1 MSALAPGQGERDG
14 THVASHGSMTAAT
27 QTHDPESAS
36 SDGGAPAGAKPRIA
50 DLLDAAVRFAR
61 ARPYP
66 AIAAALV
73 AGFVVGGALSFRA
86 GRVLL
91 AAGGRQLGQELL
103 KQLL

>member
-1 MSALAPGQGERDG
+1 LRRAKERDG
-14 THVASHGSMTAAT
+14 THVASHGFMTAAA
-27 QTHDPESAS
+27 QTNDPETASAERP
-36 SDGGAPAGAKPRIA
+36 PAGAKPRIV

-91 AAGGRQLGQELL
+91 AAGARQVGQELL

>member
-1 MSALAPGQGERDG
+1 MSALEPGQGHRDG
-14 THVASHGSMTAAT
+14 THVASHGSMTAAAPT
-27 QTHDPESAS
+27 YDPESAS
-36 SDGGAPAGAKPRIA
+36 HEGAPAGAKPRIA
-50 DLLDAAVRFAR
+50 DLLGAAVRYAR

-91 AAGGRQLGQELL
+91 AAGARQAGQEFL

>member
-1 MSALAPGQGERDG
+1 MSALAPRLGKRDG
-14 THVASHGSMTAAT
+14 THVASHGSMTASAHT
-27 QTHDPESAS
+27 YDPESAP
-36 SDGGAPAGAKPRIA
+36 DERAPAGAKPRIA
-50 DLLDAAVRFAR
+50 DLLDAVVRFAR

-66 AIAAALV
+66 AIAAAVV

-91 AAGGRQLGQELL
+91 AAGARQAGQELL

>member
-1 MSALAPGQGERDG
+1 
-14 THVASHGSMTAAT
+14 MTATAPAY
-27 QTHDPESAS
+27 DPESAH
-36 SDGGAPAGAKPRIA
+36 DERTPAGAKPRLA
-50 DLLDAAVRFAR
+50 DLLDAVVRFAR

-91 AAGGRQLGQELL
+91 AAGARQAGQELL